1 MKTTNQSGS
10 SSRQRREILKPTLSP
25 RKLHFWLK
33 DYEMEAN
40 AKYGD
45 ASVYV
50 FTEVEPKYAQDNFNT
65 YIREKLNLRTVAM
78 LNGLD
83 PDIRKMEQKL
93 WFSKRTQYTENL
105 ASMFNNM
112 MLHFSDESMN
122 LIQAFRN
129 EYDQC
134 FARKDPTAL
143 LRLVKRSHTQDGS
156 VVSREEKEAKKDRL
170 KAHRQ

>member
-1 MKTTNQSGS
+1 
-10 SSRQRREILKPTLSP
+10 
-25 RKLHFWLK
+25 
-33 DYEMEAN
+33 
-40 AKYGD
+40 
-45 ASVYV
+45 
-50 FTEVEPKYAQDNFNT
+50 
-65 YIREKLNLRTVAM
+65 
-78 LNGLD
+78 
-83 PDIRKMEQKL
+83 
-93 WFSKRTQYTENL
+93 
-105 ASMFNNM
+105 